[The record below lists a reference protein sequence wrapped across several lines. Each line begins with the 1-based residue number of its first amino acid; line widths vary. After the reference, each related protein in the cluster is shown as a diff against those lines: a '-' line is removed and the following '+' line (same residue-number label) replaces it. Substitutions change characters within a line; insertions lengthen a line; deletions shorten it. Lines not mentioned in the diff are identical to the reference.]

1 MHPVV
6 LFYNPDRETERSIA
20 LLCMQLKIKIRKV
33 VPTQY
38 HQPLGALL
46 GMDETEAL
54 PGIYEGGGFPDQMLV
69 FHGFNDGLLDRFLQE
84 YRRARIPRIG
94 LKAVVTP
101 HNIHWDS
108 IRLHQELMQEEA
120 AMHPKHT
127 NQDETSEGN

>member
-20 LLCMQLKIKIRKV
+20 MLCMRLKIKIRKV
-33 VPTQY
+33 VPAQY

-127 NQDETSEGN
+127 NQEETSEGN

>member
-20 LLCMQLKIKIRKV
+20 LLCMRLKIKIRKV
-33 VPTQY
+33 VPAQY

-69 FHGFNDGLLDRFLQE
+69 FHGFNDGLLDLFLQE

>member
-20 LLCMQLKIKIRKV
+20 LLCMRLKIKIRKV
-33 VPTQY
+33 APVQY
-38 HQPLGALL
+38 LQPLGALL

-54 PGIYEGGGFPDQMLV
+54 PGIYEGKGFPDQMLV

>member
-1 MHPVV
+1 MHPMV

-20 LLCMQLKIKIRKV
+20 MLCMRLKIKIRKV
-33 VPTQY
+33 TPEQY

-46 GMDETEAL
+46 GIEGVEIQ
-54 PGIYEGGGFPDQMLV
+54 PGIYEGEGFLDQMLV
-69 FHGFNDGLLDRFLQE
+69 FHGFYDGLLDRFLQE

-94 LKAVVTP
+94 LKAVVTS

-120 AMHPKHT
+120 AMHPERT
-127 NQDETSEGN
+127 NQNETSEGN